1 MHDKIQT
8 LQMEKSV
15 LITAQNEN
23 VKIKEKVKN
32 LEKKVNDYNESQW
45 EQGRKDRVNVTRI
58 SEENEFLKTELQ
70 TLKSKH
76 FEELVLAR
84 QAVTPPPVPKP

>member
-32 LEKKVNDYNESQW
+32 LEKKVNDYNES
-45 EQGRKDRVNVTRI
+45 
-58 SEENEFLKTELQ
+58 
-70 TLKSKH
+70 
-76 FEELVLAR
+76 
-84 QAVTPPPVPKP
+84 

>member
-1 MHDKIQT
+1 VQVEKIQITQQLASDRNKMHDKIQT

-32 LEKKVNDYNESQW
+32 LEKKVNDYNES
-45 EQGRKDRVNVTRI
+45 
-58 SEENEFLKTELQ
+58 
-70 TLKSKH
+70 
-76 FEELVLAR
+76 
-84 QAVTPPPVPKP
+84 